1 MSISH
6 TSTNLGCPLAALL
19 TRFKRGSLALAGGK
33 GTNLGE
39 LIGKGFQVPAGAVIT
54 TAAYNLSIQA
64 KGLETVSTRPKK
76 RLRKV
81 MSTLVGFLA
90 SFVALITVLAFI
102 FAEIQQ
108 PKFVNRDL
116 LMQNALLI
124 PPLLEP
130 QVVSE
135 EKVFVL
141 SAEHGETVFLE
152 GKSTNTTGYNG
163 TYPGPTLRAHQGDH
177 VRIVLTNNLSQAI
190 TTHWHGMHLPAIMD
204 GGPHQEI
211 APGGVWEPH
220 WTIENEAATLW
231 YHPHVLEQTGE
242 QVYSGLAGLFI
253 IDDENSDSLN
263 LPKEYGMDDLP
274 LIVQDREFRENSEF
288 VYEPQRRDEF
298 GHTGMLGDTI
308 LVNGTYAPFVDVP
321 AKQIRLRILNA
332 SNARRYNFGF
342 EDGRTF
348 QQIATDGGLLP
359 SPVPRTRMILAPGE
373 RAEMIVDLAGETEP
387 LTLISD
393 AVHEENEV
401 LRFVRTMINAERDEN
416 QVFKIIELRP
426 QPTAEI
432 TEALPPVLNSIEWI
446 PSTSAVR
453 TRRFILDPRNRSIN
467 SEVMDHQYVNEVVH
481 SGGVEIWEI
490 INLSGTFHP
499 FHIHGVQFQILDSG
513 GKPPADYE
521 LGWKDTVL
529 VSNAEIVHVIMR
541 FPEFSDP
548 HTPYMYHCH
557 ILEHEDMGMMG
568 QFIVTDEKI
577 SGGKIYRGAADS
589 GIENDHNHV
598 P

>member
-1 MSISH
+1 M
-6 TSTNLGCPLAALL
+6 L
-19 TRFKRGSLALAGGK
+19 
-33 GTNLGE
+33 
-39 LIGKGFQVPAGAVIT
+39 V
-54 TAAYNLSIQA
+54 
-64 KGLETVSTRPKK
+64 PKK
-76 RLRKV
+76 SIANTRLKKAILIV
-81 MSTLVGFLA
+81 AASLA
-90 SFVALITVLAFI
+90 SFVVLITVLAFI

-116 LMQNALLI
+116 VMQNELLI
-124 PPLLEP
+124 PPLLKP
-130 QVVSE
+130 QIVGE

-141 SAEHGETVFLE
+141 SAENGETVFLD
-152 GKSTNTTGYNG
+152 GKPTKTDGYNG
-163 TYPGPTLRAHQGDH
+163 TYLGPTLRAHKGDH
-177 VRIVLTNNLSQAI
+177 VRIVLTNNLSQPI

-211 APGGVWEPH
+211 APGAVWEPH

-231 YHPHVLEQTGE
+231 YHPHLLGRTGE
-242 QVYSGLAGLFI
+242 EVYSGLAGLFI
-253 IDDENSDSLN
+253 IDDENSDSLS
-263 LPKEYGMDDLP
+263 LPKEYGVDDLP
-274 LIVQDREFRENSEF
+274 LIVQDREFRQDDEF
-288 VYEPQRRDEF
+288 VYAPERKDEL
-298 GHTGMLGDTI
+298 GHRGMLGDTI

-348 QQIATDGGLLP
+348 YQIATDGGLLP
-359 SPVPRTRMILAPGE
+359 SPVARTCMILAPGE
-373 RAEMIVDLAGETEP
+373 RAEVIIDLTGETEP
-387 LTLISD
+387 LTLISN
-393 AVHEENEV
+393 AVHEENKI

-426 QPTAEI
+426 QPTAKV
-432 TEALPPVLNSIEWI
+432 TETLPQLLNSIE
-446 PSTSAVR
+446 PLSSTSAVR

-467 SEVMDHQYVNEVVH
+467 RKKMDHQYVNEVVH
-481 SGGVEIWEI
+481 SGDVEIWEI

-499 FHIHGVQFQILDSG
+499 FHIHGVQFQIIDRR
-513 GKPPADYE
+513 GKPPAAYE

-577 SGGKIYRGAADS
+577 SRGKIYIGAADS
-589 GIENDHNHV
+589 EIENYHNHA

>member
-1 MSISH
+1 MLVPKKSPLTTHPKSCLRKGIFIV
-6 TSTNLGCPLAALL
+6 PAFLAA
-19 TRFKRGSLALAGGK
+19 
-33 GTNLGE
+33 
-39 LIGKGFQVPAGAVIT
+39 
-54 TAAYNLSIQA
+54 
-64 KGLETVSTRPKK
+64 
-76 RLRKV
+76 
-81 MSTLVGFLA
+81 
-90 SFVALITVLAFI
+90 FVALITVLAFI
-102 FAEIQQ
+102 FAAIQE
-108 PKFVNRDL
+108 PRFVNHSL
-116 LMQNALLI
+116 VMKNELAI
-124 PPLLEP
+124 PSLLEP
-130 QVVSE
+130 EVVGE

-141 SAEHGETVFLE
+141 SAENGETIFLE

-163 TYPGPTLRAHQGDH
+163 SYLGPTLRARKGDK
-177 VRIVLTNNLSQAI
+177 VRIVVTNHLSQPT
-190 TTHWHGMHLPAIMD
+190 TTHWHGMHLPAMMD
-204 GGPHQEI
+204 GGPHQVI

-231 YHPHVLEQTGE
+231 YHPHVLEQTGT
-242 QVYSGLAGLFI
+242 QVYSGLAGLFM
-253 IDDENSDSLN
+253 IDDENSDSLR
-263 LPKEYGMDDLP
+263 LPKEYGVDDLP
-274 LIVQDREFRENSEF
+274 LIVQDREFRQDGQF
-288 VYEPQRRDEF
+288 VYDPERKDEL

-348 QQIATDGGLLP
+348 YQIATDGGLLP

-373 RAEMIVDLAGETEP
+373 RAEVIVDLTGETKP

-393 AVHEENEV
+393 AVHEENKV
-401 LRFVRTMINAERDEN
+401 LRFARTMINAERDEN

-426 QPTAEI
+426 QPIPQVAE
-432 TEALPPVLNSIEWI
+432 TLPQLLNSIE
-446 PSTSAVR
+446 PLSATSAVR
-453 TRRFILDPRNRSIN
+453 TRRFLLDPRNRSIN
-467 SEVMDHQYVNEVVH
+467 GQAMDHHYVNEVVY
-481 SGGVEIWEI
+481 SGDIEIWEI
-490 INLSGTFHP
+490 INLSGTYHP
-499 FHIHGVQFQILDSG
+499 FHIHGVQFQILDRG
-513 GKPPADYE
+513 GKTPDSYE

-577 SGGKIYRGAADS
+577 SDGEIYLDAADS
-589 GIENDHNHV
+589 GIENDHNHA